1 MSDFA
6 ARLCEA
12 LERQYHLYEPYRTLC
27 DMEGVSLADLKAMS
41 KAGDVYAIPAIPAD
55 WFKRIKGKGLFE
67 KLADLKTP
75 GQWLVSSSTSGDSS
89 YTWRTAADIQSIAD
103 SFVKAYQVVPS
114 CKALAF
120 SPDVDFLTKVGQRF
134 AIDEKPVTFY
144 ATVPSRAAANVF
156 MNMDY
161 MARLNVLRTVWAMAI
176 TKGKGRP
183 VLDLQ
188 TNLLQKALQESE
200 KNNTPLAFASSVLML
215 YPTLNGL
222 TRNYQLGKNAYFL
235 TGAGGWDGKKGST
248 QGSSINKTQYVSD
261 MCKKFEIPEEAIST
275 NFWDIYGT
283 TENGKA
289 QAGPYSQEYEDFV
302 FEVGDDVK
310 LYIIDPLNGRPAL
323 KGQKGFP
330 RFISPYGVEGFAG
343 VSIQQGDTFT
353 VVSTCDDGSVRQFT
367 HISRSSGEEG
377 EGGVGCAYEMVEGV
391 RV

>member
-1 MSDFA
+1 MSDFT

-12 LERQYHLYEPYRTLC
+12 IERQYRLYEPYRTLC
-27 DMEGVSLADLKAMS
+27 EMEGASLDDIKAMTQ
-41 KAGDVYAIPAIPAD
+41 AGDLSAIPSIPAD
-55 WFKRIKGKGLFE
+55 WFKRAKGKGLFE
-67 KLADLKTP
+67 KLADLKRP

-89 YTWRTAADIQSIAD
+89 YTWRTAVDIQSIAD
-103 SFVKAYQVVPS
+103 SFARAYQAVPS
-114 CKALAF
+114 CKAVAF
-120 SPDVDFLTKVGQRF
+120 SPNVDFLTKVGQRF

-144 ATVPSRAAANVF
+144 ATVPSRAAEKAF
-156 MNMDY
+156 KDMDY
-161 MARLNVLRTVWAMAI
+161 MARLNVIRTTWTMAVSR
-176 TKGKGRP
+176 GKGRP

-188 TNLLQKALQESE
+188 TNLLVKALQEAE

-222 TRNYQLGKNAYFL
+222 PKDYQLGQNAYFL

-248 QGSSINKTQYVSD
+248 QGSSIKKAQYVSD
-261 MCKKFEIPEEAIST
+261 MCKKFGIPEEAAST

-289 QAGPYSQEYEDFV
+289 QAGSYSWEYEDFV
-302 FEVGDDVK
+302 FEVSEDVR
-310 LYIIDPLNGRPAL
+310 LYIIDPVDGQPAL
-323 KGQKGFP
+323 KGQQGFP

-343 VSIQQGDTFT
+343 VSIQQSDIVT
-353 VVSTCDDGSVRQFT
+353 VVSTQDDGSVRQFT

>member
-12 LERQYHLYEPYRTLC
+12 MERQYHLYEPYRTLC
-27 DMEGVSLADLKAMS
+27 DMESVSLEDLKAMIE
-41 KAGDVYAIPAIPAD
+41 AGELYAIPAIPAD

-67 KLADLKTP
+67 KLADLSSA

-89 YTWRTAADIQSIAD
+89 YTWRTAADIQSIYD
-103 SFVKAYQVVPS
+103 SFVKAYQAIPA

-120 SPDVDFLTKVGQRF
+120 SPNVEFLTKVGKRF

-144 ATVPSRAAANVF
+144 ATVPSSAAAHVF
-156 MNMDY
+156 KNMDY
-161 MARLNVLRTVWAMAI
+161 MVRLNVLRTVWNMAI
-176 TKGKGRP
+176 TRGKGRP
-183 VLDLQ
+183 VLDRQ
-188 TNLLQKALQESE
+188 TNLLVQALQESE
-200 KNNTPLAFASSVLML
+200 ANNTPLAFASSVLML
-215 YPTLNGL
+215 YPMLKGISKD
-222 TRNYQLGKNAYFL
+222 YQLGKNAYFL

-248 QGSSINKTQYVSD
+248 QGSSIKKSEYVCD
-261 MCKKFEIPEEAIST
+261 MCKTFGIPEEAIST

-289 QAGPYSQEYEDFV
+289 QAGSYSQEYEDFV
-302 FEVGDDVK
+302 FEVGEDVR
-310 LYIIDPLNGRPAL
+310 LYVIDPLDGGPAS

-343 VSIQQGDTFT
+343 LSIQQGDIVT
-353 VVSTCDDGSVRQFT
+353 VVSTCADGSVRQFT